1 MIRTLIV
8 DDHELFGIGLSRAL
22 ADVNLIDVVGRAD
35 CGERAI
41 ELSRELMPHVVLMDI
56 VMPGIGG
63 LEATRR
69 IIRLEKD
76 ISIVMVTGCRDEPYP
91 SQSLKAGACGYVT
104 KSSTLEELMMAI
116 RRAFSGQRFVSAD
129 VAQKLALRTLD
140 NEDLCP
146 FEQLSSREMQITLMV
161 INCHR
166 VQEISHNLHLSP
178 KTVNSYRYR
187 IFEKLKV
194 SSDVEL
200 ALLAVKH
207 GMIHPSLPLA
217 PSSPIPVEGEEDMAA
232 PSGPVRAQ
240 KLAPEETDITLA
252 NLSG

>member
-8 DDHELFGIGLSRAL
+8 DDHELFRAGLSRAL
-22 ADVNLIDVVGRAD
+22 ADVNIVDVVGRAD
-35 CGERAI
+35 SGERAI
-41 ELSRELMPHVVLMDI
+41 ELSRELLPHVVLMDI

-69 IIRLEKD
+69 IIRLEKN
-76 ISIVMVTGCRDEPYP
+76 ISIIMVTGCRDEPYP

-104 KSSTLEELMMAI
+104 KSSSLEELMTAI
-116 RRAFSGQRFVSAD
+116 RRAFAGQRFVSAD

-140 NEDLCP
+140 DEGACP

-166 VQEISHNLHLSP
+166 VHEISHNLHLSP

-207 GMIHPSLPLA
+207 GMIHPSLPLS
-217 PSSPIPVEGEEDMAA
+217 PSRPPSETEEEDSAA
-232 PSGPVRAQ
+232 PSGPVRATKFPSGQ
-240 KLAPEETDITLA
+240 PDVKLANMP
-252 NLSG
+252 G

>member
-8 DDHELFGIGLSRAL
+8 DDHELFSVGLHRAL
-22 ADVNLIDVVGRAD
+22 ADISIVDVVGCAD
-35 CGERAI
+35 SGERAV
-41 ELSRELMPHVVLMDI
+41 ELSRELLPHVVLMDI

-76 ISIVMVTGCRDEPYP
+76 ISIVMVTACRDEPYP

-104 KSSTLEELMMAI
+104 KNSSLDELTTAI
-116 RRAFSGQRFVSAD
+116 RRAYSGQRFVSAD
-129 VAQKLALRTLD
+129 VAQKLALRSLD
-140 NEDLCP
+140 HQEVCP

-166 VQEISHNLHLSP
+166 VNEISNNLHLSP

-207 GMIHPSLPLA
+207 GMIHPSLPLS
-217 PSSPIPVEGEEDMAA
+217 PSSPTLEPAEEDLPA
-232 PSGPVRAQ
+232 PSGPVRASRLSSGQ
-240 KLAPEETDITLA
+240 ADTTLA
-252 NLSG
+252 NLPG

>member
-8 DDHELFGIGLSRAL
+8 DDHELFGVGLSRAL
-22 ADVNLIDVVGRAD
+22 ADVEIVDVVGRAD

-41 ELSRELMPHVVLMDI
+41 ELSRELLPHVVLMDI

-69 IIRLEKD
+69 IVRLEKD
-76 ISIVMVTGCRDEPYP
+76 INIVMVTGCRDEPYP

-104 KSSTLEELMMAI
+104 KNSGLEELMTAI
-116 RRAFSGQRFVSAD
+116 RRAFSGLRFVSAD
-129 VAQKLALRTLD
+129 VAQTLALRTLD
-140 NEDLCP
+140 NEDICP

-166 VQEISHNLHLSP
+166 VQQISHNLHLSP

-207 GMIHPSLPLA
+207 GMIHPSSPLS
-217 PSSPIPVEGEEDMAA
+217 PSSPIPAEEEEEVAA
-232 PSGPVRAQ
+232 RSGPARAQ
-240 KLAPEETDITLA
+240 KVGSEQADVTLA
-252 NLSG
+252 DLSG